1 MGNVSSVGQG
11 IERRGRDAQRAAV
24 AELLPESGSAWVLRM
39 TSGDVLV
46 YDAGNDARRPVAL
59 RAIVKPS
66 GQTELFAAKR
76 FKRRR
81 R

>member
-1 MGNVSSVGQG
+1 V
-11 IERRGRDAQRAAV
+11 
-24 AELLPESGSAWVLRM
+24 LPERGDGWLLRM
-39 TSGDVLV
+39 TSGEVLI

-76 FKRRR
+76 FKRGRR
-81 R
+81 